1 MLPNAAALK
10 SLWMRKARQEDERR
24 REKPNPGQHV
34 GSSNRHQSLVAVEAQ
49 EESQL
54 SYANSMRQP
63 ASMVQQSPKTG
74 ELSSAQAYDMIA
86 MWKLTHQS
94 AKSNTLPS
102 MVEHRNHNIP
112 SPVEKPEQPAVDP
125 DRTSTWITSVV
136 TTEVKVENK
145 MCRLSLLAS
154 NPSHQ
159 SMATKPPVT
168 IDDRK
173 DRDVGMKRKMHLDL
187 LMDALTPRDYSHE
200 IVRNALNHLALENQL
215 VDMPRLSSCQRQQV
229 SDTLRGTGLS
239 VPTDSHQMIFE
250 GSCPQRSRDAPARR
264 HSIGG
269 SLDASAR
276 RPSIGGSSSFASSV
290 ASSFASTA
298 SLLSVSSSCSAS
310 ASFSNEMPA
319 PSKVSEEACSTS
331 CQTAPPSS
339 KRSISKKKEPLKIY
353 PRRKG
358 GQPMRN
364 AHQVL
369 VTEEMLEKVRI
380 SHGIISKNIDHDG
393 RSRGARTG
401 ARTELVSHR
410 ESCLVHCR

>member
-102 MVEHRNHNIP
+102 MVEHRNHNFP
-112 SPVEKPEQPAVDP
+112 SPVEKPEQPPVDP
-125 DRTSTWITSVV
+125 DRASTWITSVV
-136 TTEVKVENK
+136 TTQVKVENK

-200 IVRNALNHLALENQL
+200 IVRNALSH
-215 VDMPRLSSCQRQQV
+215 
-229 SDTLRGTGLS
+229 LS
-239 VPTDSHQMIFE
+239 VPPDSHQMIFE

-264 HSIGG
+264 PSIGG

-310 ASFSNEMPA
+310 ASFSNEMPG

-339 KRSISKKKEPLKIY
+339 KCSISKKKEPLKIY

-380 SHGIISKNIDHDG
+380 SSGIISKNIDHDG